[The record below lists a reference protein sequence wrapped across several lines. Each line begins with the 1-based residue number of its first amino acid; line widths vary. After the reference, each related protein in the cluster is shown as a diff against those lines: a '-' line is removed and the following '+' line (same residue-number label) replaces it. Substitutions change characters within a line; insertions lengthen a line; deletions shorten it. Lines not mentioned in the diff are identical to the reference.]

1 MSLSAIFLPLFCA
14 VMFHFP
20 FTVFGTGAV
29 STFRSP
35 ARPDS
40 LKVGVTAPMFVMRD
54 ILTGD
59 PVYLRDFTGKTLRE
73 DSKNKE
79 RHAIVLSFWA
89 TWCQPCKK
97 EIPILTKMAEDF
109 KGKPVKI
116 FLINAL
122 EQAGNPPASEDSVKS
137 VIRSRKYVLPCLVD
151 ASGRFADKY
160 FVRNLPNIVVI
171 DKYGIVRKVNRG
183 YHENFEIELAKL
195 LNDLIKE

>member
-1 MSLSAIFLPLFCA
+1 MHFSAKFLPLFCIA
-14 VMFHFP
+14 ISHFP
-20 FTVFGTGAV
+20 LADSGMGNA
-29 STFRSP
+29 STIRLLG
-35 ARPDS
+35 RPDS
-40 LKVGVTAPMFVMRD
+40 LKVGDAAPMFVMRD
-54 ILTGD
+54 IFSGD
-59 PVYLRDFTGKTLRE
+59 PVYLRDYTGKTLRE

-97 EIPILTKMAEDF
+97 EIPILAKMAEDF

-116 FLINAL
+116 FLIDAL
-122 EQAGNPPASEDSVKS
+122 EGSGNPPASEDSVKS
-137 VIRSRKYVLPCLVD
+137 VIRSRKYTLPCLVD

-160 FVRNLPNIVVI
+160 FVRYLPNIVVI

-195 LNDLIKE
+195 LNELIKE